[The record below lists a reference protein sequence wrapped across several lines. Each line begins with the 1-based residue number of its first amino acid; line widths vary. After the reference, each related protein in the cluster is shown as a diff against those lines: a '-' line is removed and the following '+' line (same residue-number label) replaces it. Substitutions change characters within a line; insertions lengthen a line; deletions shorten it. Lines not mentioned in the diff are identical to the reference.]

1 MQNIIIYAFVIL
13 YCCNVLLSSVEISP
27 CAKWNPD
34 GITTAGTGIIGD
46 GPTQLTTP
54 KGLFL
59 LKRTNE
65 LYVADF
71 GNQRVQKF
79 LLNSPSSP
87 ATTVAFGIN
96 SPSKI
101 YVDDDQDGPTIYIS
115 VFIGNRVEKWL
126 KGALEG
132 IQLGGECRSCFG
144 ITVDEENN
152 VYMSESDRH
161 RVVKWSPQTNLTTV
175 VAGQT
180 DERGTDDKYLSK
192 PDGLYFDRSSDTLYV
207 ADSGNSRIQ
216 KWEKNALSG
225 IQVAGGNLTGEDA
238 GSLDAPNGV
247 WVDEKTKVV
256 YIADEDNHRIVRW
269 LPGASI
275 GDIIAGGQGKN
286 RNFTFSKK
294 KETNLT
300 IFMRIGMGNATYQ
313 FNTPTDL
320 TFDSEG
326 NLYVCDNWNHRIQKF
341 LLIENEPCSPTSTGN
356 IQLFYFN

>member
-1 MQNIIIYAFVIL
+1 MITNNHGDYGAIDHQDKSKSTNVVIL

-59 LKRTNE
+59 LKRTNG

-192 PDGLYFDRSSDTLYV
+192 PDGLYFDRSSDALYV

-269 LPGASI
+269 LPGASV
-275 GDIIAGGQGKN
+275 GDIIAGGQ
-286 RNFTFSKK
+286 
-294 KETNLT
+294 
-300 IFMRIGMGNATYQ
+300 GMGNATYQ

-341 LLIENEPCSPTSTGN
+341 LLIENKPCSPTSTGN
-356 IQLFYFN
+356 IQLFYSN

>member
-1 MQNIIIYAFVIL
+1 MQNIIIYAFVTL
-13 YCCNVLLSSVEISP
+13 YCCKVSLSSIEISP

-34 GITTAGTGIIGD
+34 GITTAGTGTIGD

-54 KGLFL
+54 KGIFL

-79 LLNSPSSP
+79 SLNSPSSP

-96 SPSKI
+96 APSKI
-101 YVDDDQDGPTIYIS
+101 YVDDDKDEPTIYIS

-180 DERGTDDKYLSK
+180 DEGGTDDKYLSK
-192 PDGLYFDRSSDTLYV
+192 PDGLYFDRSSNALYV

-256 YIADEDNHRIVRW
+256 HIADEDNHRIVRW

-275 GDIIAGGQGKN
+275 GDIIAGGQGMSQ
-286 RNFTFSKK
+286 RTSHFRKK
-294 KETNLT
+294 RK
-300 IFMRIGMGNATYQ
+300 RI
-313 FNTPTDL
+313 
-320 TFDSEG
+320 
-326 NLYVCDNWNHRIQKF
+326 
-341 LLIENEPCSPTSTGN
+341 
-356 IQLFYFN
+356 